1 MDDANINIEEIMN
14 QIRQEIRDKG
24 YKDEEI
30 LFDDVILSS
39 VATPYNMQSYK
50 EELEKMVQN
59 RLVLSYRDVSS
70 DRKVVGPI
78 LTFFKK
84 LFRRMIAFYIEPIVD
99 DQNLLNE
106 CSTTLYAQIFNKFA
120 ENEEKISELEKELY
134 DCKKRCMAL
143 EDKLKETK

>member
-1 MDDANINIEEIMN
+1 
-14 QIRQEIRDKG
+14 
-24 YKDEEI
+24 
-30 LFDDVILSS
+30 
-39 VATPYNMQSYK
+39 
-50 EELEKMVQN
+50 
-59 RLVLSYRDVSS
+59 
-70 DRKVVGPI
+70 
-78 LTFFKK
+78 
-84 LFRRMIAFYIEPIVD
+84 VD